1 MNVNY
6 WADGTGR
13 DTFVKTD
20 NGGFYKFYEPV
31 KSAAVTSFVAKR
43 QWVPPSPIIK
53 SRGVYYRSDGSGR
66 DAYIESNSGG
76 LNNQFR
82 HNEYRERFKASLR
95 QIDRP
100 QSAYVKYGGR
110 QVGMRATKSVTTLA
124 KFQKEPSQKEVFI
137 KSQMSFN

>member
-1 MNVNY
+1 MKPKAFHVNY
-6 WADGTGR
+6 FADGTGR

-31 KSAAVTSFVAKR
+31 KAPAVTSFTAKR

-66 DAYIESNSGG
+66 DAYIEFNSGG
-76 LNNQFR
+76 LNNQFK
-82 HNEYRERFKASLR
+82 HNEYRERFKASLW

-100 QSAYVKYGGR
+100 QSAYVKCGGR
-110 QVGMRATKSVTTLA
+110 
-124 KFQKEPSQKEVFI
+124 
-137 KSQMSFN
+137 